1 MADKKIEPCP
11 FCKGECEAMTE
22 RPFDDF
28 YVVCQTEKCE
38 YISGDKPTEAEA
50 IAAHNKVSRANAIA
64 DDLLATCRNTLA
76 SLHILGLP
84 QLDSNVATNKDIIT
98 AASNGLR
105 AAIAKA
111 EGADNG

>member
-1 MADKKIEPCP
+1 MANEKIEPCP
-11 FCKGECEAMTE
+11 FCGEMCKIPNIAELY
-22 RPFDDF
+22 
-28 YVVCQTEKCE
+28 YVVCENRGCRYCSANHVTR
-38 YISGDKPTEAEA
+38 AEA
-50 IAAHNKVSRANAIA
+50 IAAHNRVSRANAIA

-105 AAIAKA
+105 AAIADA
-111 EGADNG
+111 EKPHAE